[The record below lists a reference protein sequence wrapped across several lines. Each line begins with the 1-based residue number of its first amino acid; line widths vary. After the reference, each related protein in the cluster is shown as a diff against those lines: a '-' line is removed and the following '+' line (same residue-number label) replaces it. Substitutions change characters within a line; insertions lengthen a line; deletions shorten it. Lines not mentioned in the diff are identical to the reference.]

1 MKKITTTIIAVC
13 AVISMSNAQLF
24 LGGSVNFATT
34 GGKTKTQPTTGST
47 VTVDDNKTYN
57 TTFAPKIGLLLSEKL
72 AVGTNLIVGN
82 SINNNPNTNTS
93 TYTGTLGIA
102 PFARY
107 YAVKGEKFK
116 IFAEAELGLT
126 RSADRVTNNGT
137 RTKGD
142 VRIARGLNV
151 CPNFA
156 YAVTPKLDLE
166 ARVNFL
172 NFNVTSNI
180 TKKELLNGDL
190 QKTTSNSANLTVDAD
205 NILTTGFITIGA
217 TYKLW
222 TK

>member
-1 MKKITTTIIAVC
+1 
-13 AVISMSNAQLF
+13 MSNAQLF

-137 RTKGD
+137 RSNGD
-142 VRIARGLNV
+142 VRIAR
-151 CPNFA
+151 
-156 YAVTPKLDLE
+156 
-166 ARVNFL
+166 
-172 NFNVTSNI
+172 
-180 TKKELLNGDL
+180 
-190 QKTTSNSANLTVDAD
+190 
-205 NILTTGFITIGA
+205 
-217 TYKLW
+217 
-222 TK
+222 

>member
-82 SINNNPNTNTS
+82 SINNNPNNNTS

-137 RTKGD
+137 STKGD

-151 CPNFA
+151 SPNFA

-172 NFNVTSNI
+172 NFNISSDV
-180 TKKELLNGDL
+180 TKKEFPNGDL
-190 QKTTSNSANLTVDAD
+190 QKTTSNSANFTVDAN

-222 TK
+222 AK